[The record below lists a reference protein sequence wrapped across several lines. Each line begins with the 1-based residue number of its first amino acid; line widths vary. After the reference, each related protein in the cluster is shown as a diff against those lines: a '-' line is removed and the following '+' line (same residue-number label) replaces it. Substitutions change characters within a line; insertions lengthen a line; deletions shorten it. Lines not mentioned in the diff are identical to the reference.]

1 MAFIAFPRLQSRNVH
16 RINRNGV
23 LSLSLMPY
31 ASTDVDATSKT
42 DQLLRPCEKIAG
54 ADMQMPP
61 RGFKE
66 DMRRS
71 YSSVVGQLERN
82 SLPSCSSSQ
91 GLPLHPPSSLP
102 ATQVAKTYA
111 PAHHKTK
118 LVKSPQPVNSPTA
131 KPIRYFYGPEQDPNT
146 QNHSE
151 QAWSRTFMAF
161 IAFMA

>member
-1 MAFIAFPRLQSRNVH
+1 MAFIAFPRLQARNVH
-16 RINRNGV
+16 RIAPHQSK
-23 LSLSLMPY
+23 LPPTPAPY

-42 DQLLRPCEKIAG
+42 DQLLRPCEKLAG

-61 RGFKE
+61 RGFEE

-71 YSSVVGQLERN
+71 YSSVVGQLDGN

-102 ATQVAKTYA
+102 STQVTENA
-111 PAHHKTK
+111 PAHHNTK
-118 LVKSPQPVNSPTA
+118 LVESPQPLNSPTA
-131 KPIRYFYGPEQDPNT
+131 MPIRYFYGTEQDPNT
-146 QNHSE
+146 QDHSE